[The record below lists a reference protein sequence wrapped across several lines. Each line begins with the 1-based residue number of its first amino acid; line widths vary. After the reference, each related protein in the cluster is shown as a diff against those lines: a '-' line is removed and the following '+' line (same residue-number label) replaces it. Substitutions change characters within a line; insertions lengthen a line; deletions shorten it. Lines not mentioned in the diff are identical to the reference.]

1 MQTQQ
6 QDESRFKHLRQQMLE
21 EIASETYCV
30 SDCIGKLNLDA
41 EVMAVM
47 AQVPR
52 HLFVPDDLRDYAY
65 LNQPLPIGYDKT
77 ISQPFIVALMTDLLQ
92 IKPSNTVLEIGTGLG
107 YQTAVLSRLARQ
119 VYSVERI
126 EGLSCQARKRLASL
140 GYDNIEIRLGDG
152 HLGWPEHAPYDRV
165 IVTAA
170 PHAIPPDLIEQLKP
184 GGRMVLPVGHFYS
197 QQLLLLTKDG
207 LGRTETQAILPVIF
221 SALDAGELRLDSE
234 GGEHHDH

>member
-1 MQTQQ
+1 MHP
-6 QDESRFKHLRQQMLE
+6 DESHFARQRRQMLE
-21 EIASETYCV
+21 EIASEAYCV
-30 SDCIGKLNLDA
+30 SDCLGKFNLDA
-41 EVMAVM
+41 EVMAAM

-52 HLFVPDDLRDYAY
+52 HQFVPDDLRDHAY

-92 IKPSNTVLEIGTGLG
+92 IRPGDTVLEIGTGLG

-126 EGLSCQARKRLASL
+126 EGLACQARNRLAKL

-152 HLGWPEHAPYDRV
+152 HHGWQEHAPYDKV

-170 PHAIPPDLIEQLKP
+170 PHAIPPALIEQLKP

-197 QQLLLLTKDG
+197 QQLLLLTKDRT
-207 LGRTETQAILPVIF
+207 GRTETQAILPVIF
-221 SALDAGELRLDSE
+221 SALEAGEPCPDTEAGISH
-234 GGEHHDH
+234 GH